1 MLIFPLTVGHGNE
14 DAEA

>member
-1 MLIFPLTVGHGNE
+1 MLIFLLTVGHGNE